1 MLTGMEFN
9 ATEAVE
15 FGLADNLVENKDAL
29 EDFFIS
35 FDKSTKNC
43 APMATAATKEIL
55 SYSRDSSLEEL
66 SEFASGKF
74 AECMLGEEAKEGLAA
89 FAEKRKPYWYGA

>member
-1 MLTGMEFN
+1 MN
-9 ATEAVE
+9 III
-15 FGLADNLVENKDAL
+15 
-29 EDFFIS
+29 FFIS
-35 FDKSTKNC
+35 FDKATKKC

-89 FAEKRKPYWYGA
+89 FAEKRKPYWYGD